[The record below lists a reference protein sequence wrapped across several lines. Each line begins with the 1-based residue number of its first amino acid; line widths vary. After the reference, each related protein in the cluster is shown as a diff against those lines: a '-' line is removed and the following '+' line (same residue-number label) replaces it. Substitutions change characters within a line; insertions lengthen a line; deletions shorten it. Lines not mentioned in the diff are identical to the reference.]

1 MKTVF
6 IPVLTFPINSYCI
19 ALRSTNPSSF
29 SYDFRSRSFYDCNI
43 NLEGEAIKS
52 VGNTLIICKVQ
63 LTLCG
68 IRSTGVGV
76 FLFAHLQMNEP
87 NIKYSRCNNNNGVV
101 LAPDVALQKV
111 ISSRRFYECLTQRRK
126 SSIFGLNVNCLPK
139 HWRVHFIH
147 KNHNIFQPR
156 KSRTALILNA
166 KPKQL
171 HFANLTRH
179 SGIWCGWICVCER
192 VLSKLYIAHDFVSS
206 VDYMTSIHCEVT
218 N

>member
-1 MKTVF
+1 MLNKSFSKDLTRQLQDFISIYSAVVALFCAPILIVASLQHFVKQLSYFATSYEKRNGIMKTVF

-87 NIKYSRCNNNNGVV
+87 NIKYSRCNNTM
-101 LAPDVALQKV
+101 AW
-111 ISSRRFYECLTQRRK
+111 C
-126 SSIFGLNVNCLPK
+126 
-139 HWRVHFIH
+139 WR
-147 KNHNIFQPR
+147 
-156 KSRTALILNA
+156 L
-166 KPKQL
+166 
-171 HFANLTRH
+171 
-179 SGIWCGWICVCER
+179 
-192 VLSKLYIAHDFVSS
+192 
-206 VDYMTSIHCEVT
+206 M
-218 N
+218 